1 MQADRTASTS
11 WSGEIKTG
19 TGSVSL
25 DSSRAAGPLDV
36 SFATRA
42 GEPDGQTSP
51 EELIAA
57 AQASDIAMAMASA
70 LGSAGYT
77 PERLD
82 TSATVTFS
90 MEGGPH
96 IAGVALTIRG
106 QVPGMDA
113 DAFVRTA
120 EQAKDGCPV
129 SKLIAGNADVSVD
142 AELA

>member
-25 DSSRAAGPLDV
+25 DSSQAAGPLDV
-36 SFATRA
+36 AFATRA

-57 AQASDIAMAMASA
+57 AHASCVAMAMASA

-77 PERLD
+77 PERLN

-96 IAGVALTIRG
+96 IAAVALSIRG
-106 QVPGMDA
+106 AVPGMDTDTFA
-113 DAFVRTA
+113 QTA

-129 SKLIAGNADVSVD
+129 SKLMDGNVDLSLDADL
-142 AELA
+142 E

>member
-25 DSSRAAGPLDV
+25 DSSQAAGPLGV

-77 PERLD
+77 PEQLD

-113 DAFVRTA
+113 DTFARTA

-129 SKLIAGNADVSVD
+129 SKLMGDHVDVSLNT
-142 AELA
+142 ELT

>member
-25 DSSRAAGPLDV
+25 DNSRAAGPLDV
-36 SFATRA
+36 SFATRM
-42 GEPDGQTSP
+42 GEPEGQTSP

-82 TSATVTFS
+82 TNATVTFS

-96 IAGVALTIRG
+96 IAGVAVTIRG

-113 DAFVRTA
+113 DSFARTA

-129 SKLIAGNADVSVD
+129 SKLMAGNVD
-142 AELA
+142 ISLDAKLT

>member
-11 WSGEIKTG
+11 WSGDIKTG
-19 TGSVSL
+19 TGSVNL
-25 DSSRAAGPLDV
+25 DSSQAAGPLGV

-42 GEPDGQTSP
+42 GEPDGQSSP

-77 PERLD
+77 PERLS

-90 MEGGPH
+90 MDGGPH
-96 IAGVALTIRG
+96 IAAVALSIRG
-106 QVPGMDA
+106 NVPGMDA
-113 DAFVRTA
+113 DTFARTA

-129 SKLIAGNADVSVD
+129 SKLMDGNVGMSLDT
-142 AELA
+142 ELE

>member
-1 MQADRTASTS
+1 MQTDRTASTA
-11 WSGEIKTG
+11 WRGEVKTG

-25 DSSRAAGPLDV
+25 DSSQAAGPLDV

-42 GEPDGQTSP
+42 GEPDGETSP

-57 AQASDIAMAMASA
+57 AHASCFAMALSSA
-70 LGSAGYT
+70 LGSAGSP

-82 TSATVTFS
+82 TRATVTFS

-96 IAGVALTIRG
+96 IAGVALAVRG
-106 QVPGMDA
+106 DVPGVDA
-113 DAFVRTA
+113 DTFARTA

-129 SKLIAGNADVSVD
+129 TKLMGDGVEVSLD
-142 AELA
+142 AQLA